1 VESVN
6 LNLMTRR
13 ELMDSLARLDPAASA
28 CDELNEMLL
37 REPHEAAADRRYDTF
52 EVDFN
57 HATIEQISF
66 AMEQYAWELA
76 ENHVVAVE
84 EDDVGELQSA
94 RFYYWQGL
102 SEKWHYLELM
112 VDQS

>member
-1 VESVN
+1 MESVN

-13 ELMDSLARLDPAASA
+13 ELTDSLARLDASA
-28 CDELNEMLL
+28 SASEQLREMLGQDPL
-37 REPHEAAADRRYDTF
+37 EVAVDKRYDVF
-52 EVDFN
+52 EVDFD
-57 HATIEQISF
+57 HATIEEISF
-66 AMEQYAWELA
+66 AMEQYSWEMA
-76 ENHVVAVE
+76 ENHAVAVE
-84 EDDVGELQSA
+84 EDEVGEMDSA